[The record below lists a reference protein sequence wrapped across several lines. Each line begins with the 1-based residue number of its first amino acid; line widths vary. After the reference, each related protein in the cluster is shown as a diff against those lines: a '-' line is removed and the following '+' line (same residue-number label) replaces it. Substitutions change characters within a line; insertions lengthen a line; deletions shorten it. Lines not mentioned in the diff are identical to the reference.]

1 MQAYYR
7 RPTWQAPFGA
17 LTECGGTGTKNG
29 LFLVRKGSNSR
40 KTSRPNSHR
49 ALLSAARDPHVK
61 ASLLWEGHLTAA
73 LRSINGTCGTGKKI
87 DYSWMDAPDPDL
99 PPVVYSANF
108 SQYAYTHP
116 TGLRSAIRVARV
128 AVEMYRVEQVK
139 CFLLSS
145 QLQMLDFV

>member
-1 MQAYYR
+1 VAAPAQRLASFSFKTAVNPGKR
-7 RPTWQAPFGA
+7 RVPIHTVAFFSPT
-17 LTECGGTGTKNG
+17 
-29 LFLVRKGSNSR
+29 
-40 KTSRPNSHR
+40 
-49 ALLSAARDPHVK
+49 AARDPHVK
-61 ASLLWEGHLTAA
+61 ASLLWEGHLAAA

-139 CFLLSS
+139 CLLLSS
-145 QLQMLDFV
+145 QLQMLNSV